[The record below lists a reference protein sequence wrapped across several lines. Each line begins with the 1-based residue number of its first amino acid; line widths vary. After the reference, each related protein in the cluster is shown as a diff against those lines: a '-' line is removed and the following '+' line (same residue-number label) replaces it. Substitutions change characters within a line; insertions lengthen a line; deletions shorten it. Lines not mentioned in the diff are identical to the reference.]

1 MPPAP
6 TPRFSVVTAV
16 YNVERYLP
24 EFVAS
29 VEAQT
34 FGLDQV
40 EIVVV
45 DDGSSDGSLRI
56 LEEWAEQ
63 RPDTVR
69 VLSQTN
75 AGQGAARNAGM
86 AAARGEWVT
95 FPDPDDV
102 IDDNYLQTVHDF
114 LVANPQS
121 DMVAVN
127 RWLWYEATDRLVN
140 RHPLETFFRYDRLVD
155 LNEAEGR
162 FHGSSPA
169 AFFRLSTIREHDLAH
184 DVRIRPNFEDGH
196 FCSLYLLHSEK
207 PQVGFLRSTR
217 YHYRKRDDQSSS
229 LGTSLAHAGR
239 YTDVFTYGYHAIL
252 DRAEELRGE
261 IPVWLK
267 HFICYEM
274 AGYFQSAQSKSVSMV
289 NEGPLADAF
298 HANVRAVLARVD
310 PERTLSTFEY
320 DIGGQARLIVMYAY
334 RDEPWRDDAVLLD
347 RIDTAQGLVRARYRY
362 TGPAPEELVHNGDAV
377 SAPRHSKT
385 RDLDFYGRT
394 LMHER
399 VLWVRYKPD
408 MRIRIGGSW
417 AKVVFD
423 QQQPV
428 PPTKATPIMVKN
440 MMVKK
445 KRPNYDPERYLPKT
459 RQDKIYRRLADA
471 RLARRKYAGAWVFLD
486 RIHDAGDS
494 GEILFKHVR
503 ENHPGINA
511 WFVVV
516 KDSAD
521 YGRLKSEGFG
531 DRLVAHGSTQ
541 WRLLMGNCT
550 HVLSSHADAPVMAPP
565 EIQAF
570 MEPKWHFT
578 FLQHGVIK
586 DDLSSWLNYKR
597 IDLFVTSTVPE
608 YASIAGDHTAYP
620 FTTKETILTGL
631 PRFDRLLAKAREVPP
646 DARDL
651 VILTGLPRFDRLVEM
666 GQRFRGDQRDLVLLT
681 PTWRNWLVE
690 NLASG
695 SQERHL
701 GRTVLESEFVREWV
715 GLLKD
720 PTLAQACADAGLKL
734 AFLPH
739 PNMQKLLA
747 QLDLP
752 EHVTTLFYEGSDVQ
766 EYFARARVL
775 VTDYSSIAFNA
786 AYLERPVVYFQFDA
800 DAVLSGAH
808 VGQRGYFDYEDDGFG
823 PVAPDR
829 ESAVSA
835 ITEAISHGGAPLPE
849 YQRRIEETFPH
860 RGGGCSERVVQAVL
874 RSSRPDRD
882 TEPIPAPTPPVR
894 SER

>member
-24 EFVAS
+24 EFIDS
-29 VEAQT
+29 IESQT
-34 FGLDQV
+34 YDRDQV

-45 DDGSSDGSLRI
+45 DDGSTDGSLRI
-56 LEEWAEQ
+56 LEEWAEK
-63 RPDTVR
+63 RPDSVR
-69 VLSQTN
+69 VLSQAN

-102 IDDNYLQTVHDF
+102 VDDNYLQAVHEF
-114 LVANPQS
+114 LVANPEA

-127 RWLWYEATDRLVN
+127 RWLWFEATDRLVN

-155 LNEAEGR
+155 LNEADGR

-169 AFFRLSTIREHDLAH
+169 AFFRLSTIREHDLTY

-196 FCSLYLLHSEK
+196 FCSLYLLHSENPK
-207 PQVGFLRSTR
+207 VGFLQSTR

-229 LGTSLAHAGR
+229 LGTSLTHPGR
-239 YTDVFTYGYHAIL
+239 YSDVFTYGYLAIL

-267 HFICYEM
+267 HFLCYEI
-274 AGYFQSAQSKSVSMV
+274 AGYFQAAQSNSVSTLT
-289 NEGPLADAF
+289 EGPFVDVF
-298 HANVRAVLARVD
+298 HDNVRAVLARVD
-310 PERTLSTFEY
+310 PERTLNTFEF
-320 DIGGQARLIVMYAY
+320 DIGGQARLIAMYAY
-334 RDEPWRDDAVLLD
+334 RDEPWRDDVVLLD
-347 RIDTAQGLVRARYRY
+347 RIDTAQGLVRARYRF
-362 TGPAPEELVHNGDAV
+362 TGPAPDEVVYNGDKV

-385 RDLDFYGRT
+385 RDVNLYGRT
-394 LMHER
+394 LLRER
-399 VLWVRYKPD
+399 ILWVRYKPD
-408 MRIRIGGSW
+408 ARIRIDGAW
-417 AKVVFD
+417 AKVVFE
-423 QQQPV
+423 QQKPIL
-428 PPTKATPIMVKN
+428 PTKATPIMVKN
-440 MMVKK
+440 MLVKK

-459 RQDKIYRRLADA
+459 KQDRLYRHLTKAK
-471 RLARRKYAGAWVFLD
+471 LARRKYAGAWVFLD

-503 ENHPGINA
+503 KNHPGINA

-516 KDSAD
+516 KESAD
-521 YGRLKSEGFG
+521 YARLKSEGYG
-531 DRLVAHGSTQ
+531 DRLVAHGTTQ
-541 WRLLMGNCT
+541 WRMLMANCT

-586 DDLSSWLNYKR
+586 DDLSRWLNYKR

-631 PRFDRLLAKAREVPP
+631 PRFDRLA
-646 DARDL
+646 
-651 VILTGLPRFDRLVEM
+651 EM
-666 GQRFRGDQRDLVLLT
+666 GARFPGDKRDLVLLT

-690 NLASG
+690 NLAAG

-701 GRTVLESEFVREWV
+701 GRTVLESEFVQEWV

-720 PTLAQACADAGLKL
+720 PALAKACADAGLKL

-739 PNMQKLLA
+739 PNLQKLLE

-808 VGQRGYFDYEDDGFG
+808 VGQRGYFDYERDGFG

-829 ESAVSA
+829 VSAVSA
-835 ITEAISHGGAPLPE
+835 ITEAIAHGGAPLPE

-860 RGGGCSERVVQAVL
+860 RDGGCSERVVQAVL
-874 RSSRPDRD
+874 KASLPDLETD
-882 TEPIPAPTPPVR
+882 PVPTPDPPVR
-894 SER
+894 VEG

>member
-1 MPPAP
+1 MTLSQ
-6 TPRFSVVTAV
+6 TPRFSVVAAV
-16 YNVERYLP
+16 YNVERYLQ
-24 EFVAS
+24 EFIDS

-34 FGLDQV
+34 FDLDQV
-40 EIVVV
+40 EIIVV
-45 DDGSSDGSLRI
+45 DDGSSDGSVAI
-56 LEEWAEQ
+56 LEKWAAEHPE
-63 RPDTVR
+63 RVR
-69 VLSQTN
+69 VLTQAN

-114 LVANPQS
+114 LVANPAA
-121 DMVAVN
+121 DMVAIN
-127 RWLWYEATDRLVN
+127 RWLWFESTGRLVN
-140 RHPLETFFRYDRLVD
+140 KHPLETFFRYDRLVD
-155 LNEAEGR
+155 LDIADGR

-169 AFFRLSTIREHDLAH
+169 AFFRLATIREHDLRY

-196 FCSLYLLHSEK
+196 FCSLYLLHCQSPK
-207 PQVGFLRSTR
+207 VGFLRSTR

-229 LGTSLAHAGR
+229 LGSSMTHPGR
-239 YTDVFTYGYHAIL
+239 YTDVFTYGYRAIL

-267 HFICYEM
+267 HFICYEI
-274 AGYFQSAQSKSVSMV
+274 AGYFQAAQSNSVSTLT
-289 NEGPLADAF
+289 EGPLVEEF
-298 HANVRAVLARVD
+298 HDHVRAVLARVD
-310 PERTLSTFEY
+310 PEQTLSHFEF
-320 DIGGQARLIVMYAY
+320 DLGGQARLVAMYAY
-334 RDEPWRDDAVLLD
+334 RDEPWHDDALFLD
-347 RIDTAQGLVRARYRY
+347 RIDTAKGLVRARYRY
-362 TGPAPEELVHNGDAV
+362 TGPPPAELVHVGDQPT
-377 SAPRHSKT
+377 APRHSKT
-385 RDLDFYGRT
+385 RDITYFGRT

-399 VLWVRYKPD
+399 VLWLPYKPD
-408 MRIRIGGSW
+408 ARVRVDGTW
-417 AKVVFD
+417 LKVVFE
-423 QQQPV
+423 QQKAF

-459 RQDKIYRRLADA
+459 RADRLYKRLSEAKI
-471 RLARRKYAGAWVFLD
+471 ARRKYADAWVFLD

-503 ENHPGINA
+503 AHYPDINA
-511 WFVVV
+511 WFVVT

-521 YGRLKSEGFG
+521 FARLKSEGFG
-531 DRLVAHGSTQ
+531 DRLVAHGTTQ
-541 WRLLMGNCT
+541 WRVLMGNCT

-586 DDLSSWLNYKR
+586 DDLSRWLNYKR

-608 YASIAGDHTAYP
+608 YASIAGDHTPYP

-631 PRFDRLLAKAREVPP
+631 PRFDRL
-646 DARDL
+646 
-651 VILTGLPRFDRLVEM
+651 VEM
-666 GQRFRGDQRDLVLLT
+666 GNRFPTDRRDLVLLT
-681 PTWRNWLVE
+681 PTWRQWLVE
-690 NLASG
+690 SLAAG

-701 GRTVLESEFVREWV
+701 GRAVLESDFVRQWM
-715 GLLKD
+715 GLLND
-720 PTLAQACADAGLKL
+720 PDLARACEQAGLTL
-734 AFLPH
+734 GFLPH
-739 PNMQKLLA
+739 PNLQKLLD
-747 QLDLP
+747 QLDVP
-752 EHVTTLFYEGSDVQ
+752 EHVTTLSYEGNDVQ

-808 VGQRGYFDYEDDGFG
+808 VGQRGYFDYERDGFG
-823 PVAPDR
+823 PVTPDR
-829 ESAVSA
+829 EAAVRA
-835 ITEAISHGGAPLPE
+835 IIDAVEHGGPPLPE
-849 YQRRIEETFPH
+849 YQRRIEETFPQ

-874 RSSRPDRD
+874 AAGRRDVSDEPVRPP
-882 TEPIPAPTPPVR
+882 EAPT
-894 SER
+894 EAAG

>member
-1 MPPAP
+1 MHPVDM
-6 TPRFSVVTAV
+6 PRFSVVTAV

-24 EFVAS
+24 DFIAS
-29 VEAQT
+29 IEAQT
-34 FGLDQV
+34 FGLDRV
-40 EIVVV
+40 EIIVV
-45 DDGSSDGSLRI
+45 DDGSSDGSVGI
-56 LEEWAEQ
+56 LEEWAGR
-63 RPDTVR
+63 RPESVR
-69 VLSQTN
+69 VLVQAN

-114 LVANPQS
+114 LEANPS
-121 DMVAVN
+121 TDMAAVN

-155 LNEAEGR
+155 LNEADGR

-169 AFFRLSTIREHDLAH
+169 AFFRLSTIREHDLTY

-196 FCSLYLLHSEK
+196 FCSLYLLHSEM

-229 LGTSLAHAGR
+229 LGTSLTHPGR
-239 YTDVFTYGYHAIL
+239 YTDVFTHGYQAIL

-267 HFICYEM
+267 HFICYEI
-274 AGYFQSAQSKSVSMV
+274 AGYFQAAQSNSVSTIT
-289 NEGPLADAF
+289 EGPLVEAF
-298 HANVRAVLARVD
+298 HENVRAVIARVD
-310 PERTLSTFEY
+310 AEHTLSTFEY
-320 DIGGQARLIVMYAY
+320 DIGGQARLVTMYGY

-347 RIDTAQGLVRARYRY
+347 RLDEDQNLVRARYRY
-362 TGPAPEELVHNGDAV
+362 TGSAPEEVIYNGDAV

-385 RDLDFYGRT
+385 RDLSFYGRT

-408 MRIRIGGSW
+408 MRIRIGGTW

-423 QQQPV
+423 QQKPLL
-428 PPTKATPIMVKN
+428 PTKATPIMVKN

-459 RQDKIYRRLADA
+459 RQDKVYRLLANA
-471 RLARRKYAGAWVFLD
+471 KLARRKYADAWVFLD

-503 ENHPGINA
+503 ANHPGINA

-516 KDSAD
+516 KDSTD
-521 YGRLKSEGFG
+521 YARLRSEGFG

-541 WRLLMGNCT
+541 WRLLMGNCS

-586 DDLSSWLNYKR
+586 DDLSRWLNYKR

-608 YASIAGDHTAYP
+608 FASVAGDHTAYP

-631 PRFDRLLAKAREVPP
+631 PRFDRLA
-646 DARDL
+646 
-651 VILTGLPRFDRLVEM
+651 EM
-666 GQRFRGDQRDLVLLT
+666 GRRFPGDKRDLVLLT

-690 NLASG
+690 NLTSG

-701 GRTVLESEFVREWV
+701 GRSVLESEFVREWV

-720 PTLAQACADAGLKL
+720 PDLAQACAEAGLKL

-739 PNMQKLLA
+739 PNLQKLLE

-808 VGQRGYFDYEDDGFG
+808 VGQRGYFDYERDGFG
-823 PVAPDR
+823 PVAPHL
-829 ESAVSA
+829 ESAVQA
-835 ITEAISHGGAPLPE
+835 ITEAISHGGAPLPK
-849 YQRRIEETFPH
+849 YARRIEETFPH
-860 RGGGCSERVVQAVL
+860 RDGGCSERVVQAVL
-874 RSSRPDRD
+874 RASRPDQD
-882 TEPIPAPTPPVR
+882 PEPIPAPTPPVR
-894 SER
+894 AEG

>member
-1 MPPAP
+1 MHPPDK
-6 TPRFSVVTAV
+6 PRFSVVTAV

-24 EFVAS
+24 EFIAS
-29 VEAQT
+29 IEAQT
-34 FGLDQV
+34 FGLDRV
-40 EIVVV
+40 EIIVV
-45 DDGSSDGSLRI
+45 DDGSSDGSVRI
-56 LEEWAEQ
+56 LEEWAGR
-63 RPDTVR
+63 RPENVR
-69 VLSQTN
+69 VLSQAN

-102 IDDNYLQTVHDF
+102 VDDNYLQTVHDF
-114 LVANPQS
+114 LEANPQA
-121 DMVAVN
+121 DMVATT

-140 RHPLETFFRYDRLVD
+140 GHPLETFFRYDRLVD
-155 LNEAEGR
+155 LDEADGR

-169 AFFRLSTIREHDLAH
+169 AFFRLSTIREHDLAY

-207 PQVGFLRSTR
+207 PQVGFVRSTR

-229 LGTSLAHAGR
+229 LGGSMTHPGR
-239 YTDVFTYGYHAIL
+239 YTDVFTYGYQAIL

-267 HFICYEM
+267 HFICYEI
-274 AGYFQSAQSKSVSMV
+274 AGYFQAAQSNSVSTIT
-289 NEGPLADAF
+289 EGPLAEAF
-298 HANVRAVLARVD
+298 HENVRAVLSRVD
-310 PERTLSTFEY
+310 PERTLESFEY
-320 DIGGQARLIVMYAY
+320 YVSGQARLLTMYAY
-334 RDEPWRDDAVLLD
+334 RDEPWHDDAVLLD
-347 RIDTAQGLVRARYRY
+347 RLDPAQGLVRARYRY
-362 TGPAPEELVHNGDAV
+362 TGEAPEEAVYIGDAA

-385 RDLDFYGRT
+385 RDLTFYGRT

-408 MRIRIGGSW
+408 VRIRIGGSW

-423 QQQPV
+423 QQKPTL
-428 PPTKATPIMVKN
+428 PTKATPIMVTN

-459 RQDKIYRRLADA
+459 KQNKVYRRLAGA
-471 RLARRKYAGAWVFLD
+471 ALARRKYADAWVFLD

-503 ENHPGINA
+503 ANHPDINA

-521 YGRLKSEGFG
+521 YARLRSEGFG

-586 DDLSSWLNYKR
+586 DDLSRWLNYKR

-608 YASIAGDHTAYP
+608 FASIAGDHTAYP

-631 PRFDRLLAKAREVPP
+631 PRFDRLA
-646 DARDL
+646 
-651 VILTGLPRFDRLVEM
+651 EM
-666 GQRFRGDQRDLVLLT
+666 GSRFPREKRDLVLLT

-690 NLASG
+690 NLAAG

-720 PTLAQACADAGLKL
+720 PRLAQACADAGLTL

-739 PNMQKLLA
+739 PNLQKLLS

-808 VGQRGYFDYEDDGFG
+808 VGQRGYFDYERDGFG
-823 PVAPDR
+823 PVSPDL
-829 ESAVSA
+829 EAAVGA

-849 YQRRIEETFPH
+849 YARRIEETFPH
-860 RGGGCSERVVQAVL
+860 RDGGCSERVVQAVL
-874 RSSRPDRD
+874 QAGRRDRD
-882 TEPIPAPTPPVR
+882 PEPVPAPTPPVR
-894 SER
+894 AQG